1 MTIAELRHT
10 LDLLC
15 VSTPDVQ
22 VTNDFPV
29 VVAYPDMGVG
39 GLTYEGIDK
48 VELYSDGFVIFTG
61 GTT

>member
-22 VTNDFPV
+22 VTNHTPI
-29 VVAYPDMGVG
+29 VVAYPDMGTG
-39 GLTYEGIDK
+39 GLVFERIDK
-48 VELYSDGFVIFTG
+48 IELFSDGFVIFTG